1 MDLNPVAFAPSATI
15 PHIPNTERRDTLKI
29 YGDAPVTVSD
39 VRVKVAPV
47 AAGSAAVGAFWT
59 WYTMS
64 GYEFTL
70 LSGLSATTNCPL
82 YPSAVIPLIRKG
94 VSTSKPDISVD
105 VLTVI
110 LVVGVTPSPA
120 LILEIP
126 ADTPVEPTILNSSIL
141 GWISRAAD
149 GKSGSIA
156 RPDDWPYTKLTFS

>member
-15 PHIPNTERRDTLKI
+15 PHIPNTERKDTLKI

-47 AAGSAAVGAFWT
+47 VLEVLQLVHFELDIQ
-59 WYTMS
+59 YQDMS
-64 GYEFTL
+64 LHYFPVFLRLQTVHYIL
-70 LSGLSATTNCPL
+70 QQYTTNTER
-82 YPSAVIPLIRKG
+82 S
-94 VSTSKPDISVD
+94 STSKPDISVD

-141 GWISRAAD
+141 G
-149 GKSGSIA
+149 
-156 RPDDWPYTKLTFS
+156 